1 MSNIELKNH
10 QVWHNLTN
18 ILQNIDANTLVK
30 EHLSFCDYKVCG
42 YWDEEDK
49 YYEEITLPRTL
60 EAELT
65 SSSIGVT
72 QNQRFLQLKFLLTA
86 SRNDVEDNLSPNNR
100 LRIGEF
106 ELIYDEN
113 LEFIDENWQLDI
125 DSPFLDI
132 QHALQE

>member
-1 MSNIELKNH
+1 MSYPELKNH
-10 QVWHNLTN
+10 QVWHDLTD

-30 EHLSFCDYKVCG
+30 EHLSLCDYKVCG
-42 YWDEEDK
+42 YWDEQDK

-60 EAELT
+60 EAKLT

-72 QNQRFLQLKFLLTA
+72 QNKRFLQLKFILTA
-86 SRNDVEDNLSPNNR
+86 SRNGVKDNFSHNNR
-100 LRIGEF
+100 LHIGDL

-132 QHALQE
+132 QHAL

>member
-1 MSNIELKNH
+1 MTSIELKNH
-10 QVWHNLTN
+10 PVWHDLSE
-18 ILQNIDANTLVK
+18 ILQNIDANTLAK
-30 EHLSFCDYKVCG
+30 EHLSLCNYKVCG
-42 YWDEEDK
+42 YWDEQDK

-65 SSSIGVT
+65 SSSIGIT
-72 QNQRFLQLKFLLTA
+72 HNKRFLQLKFILTV
-86 SRNDVEDNLSPNNR
+86 SRNGVEDNLSPNNR
-100 LRIGEF
+100 QSIGDL

-125 DSPFLDI
+125 DSPYLDI

>member
-10 QVWHNLTN
+10 PVWHDLTE
-18 ILQNIDANTLVK
+18 ILQNIDVNILVK
-30 EHLSFCDYKVCG
+30 QHISLCDYKVCG
-42 YWDEEDK
+42 YWDEQDK
-49 YYEEITLPRTL
+49 YYEEISLPRTL

-72 QNQRFLQLKFLLTA
+72 RNKRFLQLKFILTA
-86 SRNDVEDNLSPNNR
+86 YRNGVEDNLSHNNG
-100 LRIGEF
+100 LRIGSL
-106 ELIYDEN
+106 ELVYDEN

-132 QHALQE
+132 KHALQE